1 MTAAKS
7 GIIAEFETA
16 YLQRE
21 IRLVATVAGG
31 TDKGVRNKEAVGY
44 AVGRLV
50 VVTGNGSG
58 TNASPVA
65 ITAPTGVTATSIG
78 NATHIIAQSDDTTR
92 DEPSDY
98 NEMEKYSSLPNLVCK
113 NSTTGK
119 TVAVYKIV
127 NPDDIKLVNL
137 GTAQSDDTT
146 R

>member
-31 TDKGVRNKEAVGY
+31 TDLGLRDSSKKGY

-50 VVTGNGSG
+50 VVTGSGSG

-78 NATHIIAQSDDTTR
+78 DATHIIAQSDDTTR

-137 GTAQSDDTT
+137 G
-146 R
+146 

>member
-31 TDKGVRNKEAVGY
+31 TDKGVRNEKAVGY

-137 GTAQSDDTT
+137 G
-146 R
+146 

>member
-31 TDKGVRNKEAVGY
+31 TDAGLRDSSKVGY

-50 VVTGNGSG
+50 VVTGDGSG

-137 GTAQSDDTT
+137 G
-146 R
+146 

>member
-31 TDKGVRNKEAVGY
+31 TDAGLRDSSKVGY

-50 VVTGNGSG
+50 KVTGSGSG

-137 GTAQSDDTT
+137 GTAPSDDTT

>member
-31 TDKGVRNKEAVGY
+31 TDKGVRNEKAVGY

>member
-31 TDKGVRNKEAVGY
+31 TDAGLRDSSKVGY

-50 VVTGNGSG
+50 VVTGSGSG

-78 NATHIIAQSDDTTR
+78 DATHIIAQSDDTTR

-137 GTAQSDDTT
+137 G
-146 R
+146 

>member
-31 TDKGVRNKEAVGY
+31 TDKGVRNEKAVGY

-50 VVTGNGSG
+50 KVTGSGSG

-65 ITAPTGVTATSIG
+65 ITAPTGVTETSIG

-137 GTAQSDDTT
+137 GIAQSDDTT

>member
-50 VVTGNGSG
+50 VVTGNGPG

-137 GTAQSDDTT
+137 G
-146 R
+146 

>member
-31 TDKGVRNKEAVGY
+31 TDKGVRNEKAVGY

-65 ITAPTGVTATSIG
+65 ITAPTGVTATSLG

-137 GTAQSDDTT
+137 G
-146 R
+146 

>member
-31 TDKGVRNKEAVGY
+31 TDKGVRNEKAVGY

-50 VVTGNGSG
+50 VVTGDGSG

-137 GTAQSDDTT
+137 G
-146 R
+146 

>member
-31 TDKGVRNKEAVGY
+31 QDTGLRDSSKVGY

-50 VVTGNGSG
+50 VVTGSGSG

-127 NPDDIKLVNL
+127 NKDDIKLINL
-137 GTAQSDDTT
+137 G
-146 R
+146 

>member
-31 TDKGVRNKEAVGY
+31 TDKGVRNEKAVGY

-127 NPDDIKLVNL
+127 NKDDIKLVDL
-137 GTAQSDDTT
+137 GTAPSGDTT

>member
-31 TDKGVRNKEAVGY
+31 QDTGLRDSSKVGY

-50 VVTGNGSG
+50 VVTGSGSG

-127 NPDDIKLVNL
+127 NPDDIKLINL
-137 GTAQSDDTT
+137 G
-146 R
+146 

>member
-7 GIIAEFETA
+7 GIIAEFETG

-21 IRLVATVAGG
+21 IRLIATVDGG
-31 TDKGVRNKEAVGY
+31 TDKGVRNEKAVGY

-78 NATHIIAQSDDTTR
+78 TATHIIAQSDDTIR
-92 DEPSDY
+92 DEPNDY

-127 NPDDIKLVNL
+127 NKDDIKLVNL
-137 GTAQSDDTT
+137 G
-146 R
+146 

>member
-31 TDKGVRNKEAVGY
+31 TDKGVRNKEVVGY

-119 TVAVYKIV
+119 TVAVYKIT

-137 GTAQSDDTT
+137 G
-146 R
+146 

>member
-31 TDKGVRNKEAVGY
+31 TDKGVRNEKAVGY

-50 VVTGNGSG
+50 VVTGSGSG

-78 NATHIIAQSDDTTR
+78 DATHIIAQSDDTTR

-137 GTAQSDDTT
+137 G
-146 R
+146 

>member
-137 GTAQSDDTT
+137 G
-146 R
+146 

>member
-31 TDKGVRNKEAVGY
+31 TDAGLRDSSKVGY

-50 VVTGNGSG
+50 KVTGSGSG

-65 ITAPTGVTATSIG
+65 ITAPTDVTETSIG

-137 GTAQSDDTT
+137 GTAQSGDTT

>member
-31 TDKGVRNKEAVGY
+31 KDTGLRDSSKVGY

-137 GTAQSDDTT
+137 G
-146 R
+146 

>member
-31 TDKGVRNKEAVGY
+31 TDKGVRNEKAVGY

-50 VVTGNGSG
+50 VVTGSGSG

-65 ITAPTGVTATSIG
+65 ITAPTDVTATSIG

-113 NSTTGK
+113 NSTTEK

-137 GTAQSDDTT
+137 N
-146 R
+146 

>member
-31 TDKGVRNKEAVGY
+31 TDAGLRDSSKVGY

-50 VVTGNGSG
+50 KVTGNGSG

-65 ITAPTGVTATSIG
+65 ITAPTGVTETSIG

-137 GTAQSDDTT
+137 G
-146 R
+146 

>member
-31 TDKGVRNKEAVGY
+31 TDKGVRNEKAVGY

-50 VVTGNGSG
+50 VVTGSGSG

-78 NATHIIAQSDDTTR
+78 DATHIIAQSDDTTR

-98 NEMEKYSSLPNLVCK
+98 NEMEKYSGLPNLVCK

-137 GTAQSDDTT
+137 G
-146 R
+146 